1 MYVPEAPPTI
11 RAKDNYASQR
21 IELFNS
27 MYSAR
32 QPYEAVWQ
40 DIADNVVPHRTQFN
54 QVRPTNKALINDIKI
69 YDGTP
74 VAALNLYASGS
85 QGYLLSSSYKW
96 FSLRIP
102 DERLMD
108 DRQVR
113 IWLSI
118 VEQVLYGLIQRS
130 NFYKE
135 MYMMFKDG
143 GGLGTATVY
152 TYFDPVTRRAWFNT
166 LHPKEIFIAEDDNG
180 QVNTVARHFTMTA
193 RRMYERFKDDTLD
206 PDIIEDAKDDNESG
220 NDHEI
225 LHIVQERID
234 YDARKQDSKN
244 MRYESCYIDMEHEST
259 IREGGFPVNPYGVWR
274 VEKASDEVYGR
285 GPGWTALADIKA
297 LYQYVKTDI
306 HAAQLEV
313 DPVLDVPAERLNDIK
328 YVPGGRN
335 SYEDPNRTVKRINPS
350 INLRAGLDREERKQ
364 RIIEKHF
371 LVDFFMMMSQAQRE
385 MTATEIRQRQEEKAV
400 MLGPHI
406 TGLNQDILDKQM
418 DVLFRAAWDNG
429 MIPQPPDILKQAGH
443 IEVDYQ
449 GPLAQAQR
457 SFFKTEPYRSVMRD
471 ITGMVQAISPVAPG
485 VASGMLDNYNW
496 DYITREMS
504 KGDGLPEEA
513 IMDEKIRDK
522 IRQQRAQQQMA
533 QAQAAQM
540 SQVGKAAP
548 GLNQPVQ
555 EGSILAQ
562 IAGQAASATGQGQ

>member
-1 MYVPEAPPTI
+1 MSTVYTAAPTI
-11 RAKDNYASQR
+11 RATDKYASDKLAMFSTMR
-21 IELFNS
+21 TVREPF
-27 MYSAR
+27 M
-32 QPYEAVWQ
+32 AVWE
-40 DIADNVVPHRTQFN
+40 DIAANVVPNRTAFD
-54 QVRPTNKALINDIKI
+54 LIKPVKGQRNNLEI

-102 DERLMD
+102 NERLMD
-108 DRQVR
+108 VREVR

-135 MYMMFKDG
+135 MYSLFRDG
-143 GGLGTATVY
+143 GSFGTATVY
-152 TYFDPVTRRAWFNT
+152 TYFDPGTKRAWFNT
-166 LHPKEIFIAEDDNG
+166 LHPKEVFIAEDDNG
-180 QVNTVARHFTMTA
+180 EVNTVARYFTMTS
-193 RRMYERFKDDTLD
+193 RRMYERFRNDDLDEEIADEAED
-206 PDIIEDAKDDNESG
+206 PDEFQTE
-220 NDHEI
+220 HEV
-225 LHIVQERID
+225 LHVVEQRMD
-234 YDARKQDSKN
+234 YDPKKADNKEMKFR
-244 MRYESCYIDMEHEST
+244 SCYVDVEHEAT
-259 IREGGFPVNPYGVWR
+259 IRESGYPVNPYGVWR
-274 VEKASDEVYGR
+274 VEKASDEIYGR

-297 LYQYVKTDI
+297 LYQYTKTDI

-313 DPVLDVPAERLNDIK
+313 NPVLDIPAERLNDIK

-335 SYEDPNRTVKRINPS
+335 AYEDVNRKIVRVNPPL
-350 INLRAGLDREERKQ
+350 NLRAGLDREERKQ

-406 TGLNQDILDKQM
+406 AGLNQDVLDRIM
-418 DVLFRAAWDNG
+418 DALFRAAWDAG
-429 MIPQPPDILKQAGH
+429 LIPPAPQVLQAGGH
-443 IEVDYQ
+443 VEIDYQ

-457 SFFKTEPYRSVMRD
+457 SFFKTEPYRSVLRD
-471 ITGMVQAISPVAPG
+471 ITGMVQAIAPVAPS
-485 VASGMLDNYNW
+485 VAAGMLDNYNW

-513 IMDEKIRDK
+513 IMDEKVRDK
-522 IRQQRAQQQMA
+522 IRQQRAQQAAAA
-533 QAQAAQM
+533 QQAAQLA
-540 SQVGKAAP
+540 QVGKAMP

-555 EGSILAQ
+555 QGSVLEQ
-562 IAGQAASATGQGQ
+562 IGKQAATATGQ

>member
-1 MYVPEAPPTI
+1 MSSIISPLPTI
-11 RAKDNYASQR
+11 RAADKYATDR
-21 IELFNS
+21 MAMFYS
-27 MYSAR
+27 MQKVR
-32 QPYEAVWQ
+32 EPYEDVWE
-40 DIADNVVPHRTQFN
+40 DILANVVPNRTSFDKPAKKGQIDTS
-54 QVRPTNKALINDIKI
+54 QI

-74 VAALNLYASGS
+74 IAALNLYASGS

-102 DERLMD
+102 NERLMD
-108 DRQVR
+108 VREVR

-135 MYMMFKDG
+135 MYMLFKDG
-143 GGLGTATVY
+143 GSFGTATVY
-152 TYFDPVTRRAWFNT
+152 TRYDPATNRAWFST
-166 LHPKEIFIAEDDNG
+166 IHPKEVFIAEDDNG
-180 QVNTVARHFTMTA
+180 EVNTVVRYFNMTS
-193 RRMYERFKDDTLD
+193 RRMLERFSDNSLD
-206 PDIIEDAKDDNESG
+206 EEIRDEGEDDNDFQNE
-220 NDHEI
+220 HEV
-225 LHIVQERID
+225 LHVVEERQD
-234 YDARKQDSKN
+234 YDPKKQDSKN
-244 MRYESCYIDMEHEST
+244 MRYASCYIDVEHEKT
-259 IREGGFPVNPYGVWR
+259 IRESGYPVDPYGVWR
-274 VEKASDEVYGR
+274 VEKSSDEVYGR
-285 GPGWTALADIKA
+285 GPGWTALSDIKA

-313 DPVLDVPAERLNDIK
+313 DPVLDLPAERINDFK

-335 SYEDPNRTVKRINPS
+335 AYEDVNRTAKRVNPPL
-350 INLRAGLDREERKQ
+350 NLRAGLDREERKQ

-406 TGLNQDILDKQM
+406 AGLNQDVLDKVM
-418 DVLFRAAWDNG
+418 DSLFRSAWDAG
-429 MIPQPPDILKQAGH
+429 MIPPAPQVLQGGGH
-443 IEVDYQ
+443 VEVDYQ

-471 ITGMVQAISPVAPG
+471 ITGMVQAIAPVAPS
-485 VASGMLDNYNW
+485 VAAGMLDNYNW

-513 IMDEKIRDK
+513 IMDEKVRDK
-522 IRQQRAQQQMA
+522 IRQMRAQQQ
-533 QAQAAQM
+533 QAQMQAEQM
-540 SQVGKAAP
+540 AKMGKAVP

-555 EGSILAQ
+555 QGSVLEQ
-562 IAGQAASATGQGQ
+562 ISQQAASATGQGQ